1 MDENQRSL
9 LYEVI
14 GIPFIILLGS
24 LLHFTFELSGNHA
37 IVGVFSAVNE
47 SVWEHLKLG
56 YWPALAYAIF
66 EYRYMEKST
75 DNFMAAKAVGIYTIP
90 TLIVIFFY
98 TYTVFLDD
106 LLILDILTFILAV
119 IVGQLISYKLLT
131 LKRSLQRYRKVSLI
145 LVSILG
151 LAFVIFTFYPPRL
164 PIFQDPVTGG
174 YGLLHD

>member
-1 MDENQRSL
+1 MDENRRIL
-9 LYEVI
+9 MYEVM

-24 LLHFTFELSGNHA
+24 LFHFTFELSGNHA

-66 EYRYMEKST
+66 EYRYMKKST
-75 DNFMAAKAVGIYTIP
+75 NGFMTAKAVGIYTIP
-90 TLIVIFFY
+90 TLIIIFFY
-98 TYTVFLDD
+98 TYTVFLED

-119 IVGQLISYKLLT
+119 IIGQLISYKLLT
-131 LKRSLQRYRKVSLI
+131 LKRSLQTYEKLSLI
-145 LVSILG
+145 PVIVLG

-164 PIFQDPVTGG
+164 PIFQDPITGG
-174 YGLLHD
+174 YGILHH